1 MEQHEQR
8 AEAVILGIAVGIM
21 RNQADEAGAV
31 GGYSTLLEEMIRAR
45 DALSSPDTEELRG
58 TLEEAIDAVEE
69 IISDE
74 LNHQELLRRLY
85 SALVGI
91 NAAKD

>member
-1 MEQHEQR
+1 MEQNEQR
-8 AEAVILGIAVGIM
+8 AETAILGIAVGIM
-21 RNQADEAGAV
+21 RNQADEARAV
-31 GGYSTLLEEMIRAR
+31 GGYSTLLEEMLRAR
-45 DALSSPDTEELRG
+45 DALSSPEAQELRG
-58 TLEEAIDAVEE
+58 TLEDAIDAVEE

-85 SALVGI
+85 SELFGI

>member
-1 MEQHEQR
+1 MEQNEQR
-8 AEAVILGIAVGIM
+8 AETAILGIAVGIM
-21 RNQADEAGAV
+21 RNQADEARAV
-31 GGYSTLLEEMIRAR
+31 EGYSTLLEEMIRVR
-45 DALSSPDTEELRG
+45 DALSSPEAQEHRG
-58 TLEEAIDAVEE
+58 TLEDAIDAVEE

-85 SALVGI
+85 SELFGI